1 MTDEFKNAFTRAQAL
16 QRRFNPDYMN
26 SFSIAI
32 KYDSYYEEYMEIELR
47 TDNDK
52 FFISTLTCVY
62 EEDYTMI
69 KKVIFVS
76 LLDVISIPSGN
87 EHSVDI
93 TDFQLKHDFFR
104 ALQADDN
111 IVRVNI
117 LGYDKNQVMYS
128 SDITFK
134 KMVSVITYE
143 IAMYADKA
151 VVPYCSTDNIDDTF
165 VDAAKSTESI
175 EFLKDKSN
183 WLIIGN
189 DGLADKFG
197 VDNITMDDFVNG
209 ELEEY
214 SEGAKTAEKR

>member
-1 MTDEFKNAFTRAQAL
+1 
-16 QRRFNPDYMN
+16 
-26 SFSIAI
+26 
-32 KYDSYYEEYMEIELR
+32 
-47 TDNDK
+47 
-52 FFISTLTCVY
+52 
-62 EEDYTMI
+62 MI

-87 EHSVDI
+87 EHPVDI

-104 ALQADDN
+104 ALQADNN

-134 KMVSVITYE
+134 KMVSVISYE
-143 IAMYADKA
+143 IAMYAVNA

-175 EFLKDKSN
+175 DFLKDKSN

-189 DGLADKFG
+189 DDLADKFG
-197 VDNITMDDFVNG
+197 VVNITMENFVNG
-209 ELEEY
+209 ELREY
-214 SEGAKTAEKR
+214 SEGAKTTEKR

>member
-1 MTDEFKNAFTRAQAL
+1 MD
-16 QRRFNPDYMN
+16 
-26 SFSIAI
+26 I
-32 KYDSYYEEYMEIELR
+32 
-47 TDNDK
+47 
-52 FFISTLTCVY
+52 
-62 EEDYTMI
+62 
-69 KKVIFVS
+69 
-76 LLDVISIPSGN
+76 ISIPSGN
-87 EHSVDI
+87 EHPVDI

-104 ALQADDN
+104 ALQADNN

-134 KMVSVITYE
+134 KMVSVISYE
-143 IAMYADKA
+143 IAMYTVNA

-189 DGLADKFG
+189 DDLADKFG
-197 VDNITMDDFVNG
+197 VDNITMENFVNG
-209 ELEEY
+209 ELREY
-214 SEGAKTAEKR
+214 SEGAKTTEKR

>member
-1 MTDEFKNAFTRAQAL
+1 MKT
-16 QRRFNPDYMN
+16 MN
-26 SFSIAI
+26 
-32 KYDSYYEEYMEIELR
+32 
-47 TDNDK
+47 
-52 FFISTLTCVY
+52 
-62 EEDYTMI
+62 

-76 LLDVISIPSGN
+76 LLDIISIPSGN
-87 EHSVDI
+87 EHPVDI

-104 ALQADDN
+104 ALQADNN

-134 KMVSVITYE
+134 KMVSVISYE
-143 IAMYADKA
+143 IAMYTVNA

-165 VDAAKSTESI
+165 VDAAKSTEI

-189 DGLADKFG
+189 DNLADKFG
-197 VDNITMDDFVNG
+197 VDNITMENFVNG
-209 ELEEY
+209 RFSEY
-214 SEGAKTAEKR
+214 SEGAKAAEKR

>member
-1 MTDEFKNAFTRAQAL
+1 MKT
-16 QRRFNPDYMN
+16 MN
-26 SFSIAI
+26 
-32 KYDSYYEEYMEIELR
+32 
-47 TDNDK
+47 
-52 FFISTLTCVY
+52 
-62 EEDYTMI
+62 

-87 EHSVDI
+87 EHPVDI

-117 LGYDKNQVMYS
+117 LGYDKNQIMYS

-143 IAMYADKA
+143 IAMFADKA
-151 VVPYCSTDNIDDTF
+151 VIPYCSTDNIDDTF

-189 DGLADKFG
+189 DDLADKFG
-197 VDNITMDDFVNG
+197 VDNITMENFVNG
-209 ELEEY
+209 ELGEY
-214 SEGAKTAEKR
+214 SEGAKAAEKR

>member
-1 MTDEFKNAFTRAQAL
+1 
-16 QRRFNPDYMN
+16 
-26 SFSIAI
+26 
-32 KYDSYYEEYMEIELR
+32 
-47 TDNDK
+47 
-52 FFISTLTCVY
+52 
-62 EEDYTMI
+62 MI

-128 SDITFK
+128 SDITIK

-143 IAMYADKA
+143 IAMYEDKA

-197 VDNITMDDFVNG
+197 VDNITMEDFVNG
-209 ELEEY
+209 ELGEY
-214 SEGAKTAEKR
+214 SEGAKTAEKRYTYLSGNLDLSNHKK

>member
-1 MTDEFKNAFTRAQAL
+1 MKT
-16 QRRFNPDYMN
+16 MN
-26 SFSIAI
+26 
-32 KYDSYYEEYMEIELR
+32 
-47 TDNDK
+47 
-52 FFISTLTCVY
+52 
-62 EEDYTMI
+62 

-76 LLDVISIPSGN
+76 LLDIISIPSGN
-87 EHSVDI
+87 KHPVDI

-104 ALQADDN
+104 ALQADNN

-134 KMVSVITYE
+134 KMVSVISYE
-143 IAMYADKA
+143 IAMYTVNA

-189 DGLADKFG
+189 DNLADKFG
-197 VDNITMDDFVNG
+197 VDNITMENFVNG
-209 ELEEY
+209 RFSEY
-214 SEGAKTAEKR
+214 SEGAKAAEKR

>member
-1 MTDEFKNAFTRAQAL
+1 
-16 QRRFNPDYMN
+16 
-26 SFSIAI
+26 
-32 KYDSYYEEYMEIELR
+32 
-47 TDNDK
+47 
-52 FFISTLTCVY
+52 
-62 EEDYTMI
+62 MI

-151 VVPYCSTDNIDDTF
+151 AIWNYSLISYEIAMYADKAVVPYCSTDNIDDTF

-197 VDNITMDDFVNG
+197 VDNITMEDFVNG
-209 ELEEY
+209 ELGEY

>member
-1 MTDEFKNAFTRAQAL
+1 MKT
-16 QRRFNPDYMN
+16 MN
-26 SFSIAI
+26 
-32 KYDSYYEEYMEIELR
+32 
-47 TDNDK
+47 
-52 FFISTLTCVY
+52 
-62 EEDYTMI
+62 

-76 LLDVISIPSGN
+76 LLDIISIPSGN
-87 EHSVDI
+87 EYPVDI

-104 ALQADDN
+104 ALQADNN

-134 KMVSVITYE
+134 KMVSVISYE
-143 IAMYADKA
+143 IAMYTVNA

-189 DGLADKFG
+189 DDLADKFG
-197 VDNITMDDFVNG
+197 VDNITMEDFVNG
-209 ELEEY
+209 ELGEY

>member
-1 MTDEFKNAFTRAQAL
+1 MD
-16 QRRFNPDYMN
+16 
-26 SFSIAI
+26 I
-32 KYDSYYEEYMEIELR
+32 
-47 TDNDK
+47 
-52 FFISTLTCVY
+52 
-62 EEDYTMI
+62 
-69 KKVIFVS
+69 
-76 LLDVISIPSGN
+76 ISIPSGN
-87 EHSVDI
+87 EHPVDI

-128 SDITFK
+128 TDITFK
-134 KMVSVITYE
+134 KMVSVISYE
-143 IAMYADKA
+143 IAMYTINA

-189 DGLADKFG
+189 DDLADKFG
-197 VDNITMDDFVNG
+197 VDNITMENFVNG
-209 ELEEY
+209 RFSEY
-214 SEGAKTAEKR
+214 SEGAKAAEKR

>member
-1 MTDEFKNAFTRAQAL
+1 MD
-16 QRRFNPDYMN
+16 
-26 SFSIAI
+26 I
-32 KYDSYYEEYMEIELR
+32 
-47 TDNDK
+47 
-52 FFISTLTCVY
+52 
-62 EEDYTMI
+62 
-69 KKVIFVS
+69 
-76 LLDVISIPSGN
+76 ISIPSGN
-87 EHSVDI
+87 EHPVDI

-134 KMVSVITYE
+134 KMVSVISYE
-143 IAMYADKA
+143 IAMYTVNA

-189 DGLADKFG
+189 DDLADKFG
-197 VDNITMDDFVNG
+197 VDNITMENFVNG
-209 ELEEY
+209 RFSEY
-214 SEGAKTAEKR
+214 SEGAKAAEKR

>member
-1 MTDEFKNAFTRAQAL
+1 M
-16 QRRFNPDYMN
+16 
-26 SFSIAI
+26 
-32 KYDSYYEEYMEIELR
+32 
-47 TDNDK
+47 
-52 FFISTLTCVY
+52 V
-62 EEDYTMI
+62 

-76 LLDVISIPSGN
+76 LLDIISIPSGN
-87 EHSVDI
+87 EYPVDI

-104 ALQADDN
+104 ALQADNN

-134 KMVSVITYE
+134 KMVSVISYE
-143 IAMYADKA
+143 IAMYTVNA

-189 DGLADKFG
+189 DDLADKFG
-197 VDNITMDDFVNG
+197 VDNITMENFVNG
-209 ELEEY
+209 ELREY
-214 SEGAKTAEKR
+214 SEGAKTTEKR